1 MSGGIAY
8 VYDPGELFDTRCNLD
23 MVELESL
30 WDQEDR
36 DHLKI
41 LLERHAQLTGSRL
54 ATSMLDDWEA
64 QYPQFVKVMPVEYRK
79 VLDRMKMN
87 EDRDDETISATEE
100 VYHG

>member
-1 MSGGIAY
+1 
-8 VYDPGELFDTRCNLD
+8 

-30 WDQEDR
+30 WDREDR
-36 DHLKI
+36 ENLKA
-41 LLERHAQLTGSRL
+41 LLEKHARLTGSHL
-54 ATSMLDDWEA
+54 AAGMLDDWEA